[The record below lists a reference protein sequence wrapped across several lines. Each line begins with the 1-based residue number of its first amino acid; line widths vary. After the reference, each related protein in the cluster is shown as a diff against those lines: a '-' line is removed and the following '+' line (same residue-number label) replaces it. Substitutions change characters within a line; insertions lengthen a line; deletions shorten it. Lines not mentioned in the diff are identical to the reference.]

1 MSFAAT
7 LATALRALRA
17 NALRTILAMLGII
30 IGVAAVIV
38 MVSISQG
45 AGREIDRFI
54 NTLGTNLITIT
65 PRSVDDGPRQ
75 GGEEGRIP
83 FTDRDVESL
92 RDRVDGVRAVSGM
105 LRGRSTVVGIGVN
118 WPTSLVGTD
127 EAYLEVRDWPLI
139 EGRNITASDVR
150 AGAKV
155 ALVGQTVA
163 TELFGGAT
171 PIDAAIRVDGVPF
184 RIVGLLGEKGQSSW
198 GTDNDDVLIV
208 PITTARSRL
217 LGGHEIVP
225 NPVDTVLAEALD
237 GLPQGYVEDRIA
249 DVLRDRRGVPP
260 GGQDDFRVRN
270 LTELISARTQTQRTL
285 GILLAATAGVAL
297 IVGGIGIMNIML
309 VSVTER
315 TREIG
320 LRIAVGARPSDIRAQ
335 FLVEAICLCGIGG
348 AIGVALGA
356 AGSLG
361 VASAAGW
368 PGTIDLPVVVL
379 ALAAS
384 AGIGVLFGFFPAQRA
399 AGLNPI
405 DALRHE

>member
-237 GLPQGYVEDRIA
+237 GLPQGYVEDQIA

>member
-118 WPTSLVGTD
+118 WPTSLIGTD

-155 ALVGQTVA
+155 ALIGQTVA

-237 GLPQGYVEDRIA
+237 GLPQGYVEDQIA

>member
-1 MSFAAT
+1 M
-7 LATALRALRA
+7 
-17 NALRTILAMLGII
+17 
-30 IGVAAVIV
+30 
-38 MVSISQG
+38 
-45 AGREIDRFI
+45 
-54 NTLGTNLITIT
+54 
-65 PRSVDDGPRQ
+65 
-75 GGEEGRIP
+75 
-83 FTDRDVESL
+83 
-92 RDRVDGVRAVSGM
+92 
-105 LRGRSTVVGIGVN
+105 
-118 WPTSLVGTD
+118 
-127 EAYLEVRDWPLI
+127 
-139 EGRNITASDVR
+139 
-150 AGAKV
+150 
-155 ALVGQTVA
+155 
-163 TELFGGAT
+163 
-171 PIDAAIRVDGVPF
+171 
-184 RIVGLLGEKGQSSW
+184 
-198 GTDNDDVLIV
+198 LIV

-217 LGGHEIVP
+217 VGGHEIVP
-225 NPVDTVLAEALD
+225 NHVETLLAESD
-237 GLPQGYVEDRIA
+237 GLPQGYVEDQIA
-249 DVLRDRRGVPP
+249 DVLRDRRGIAP
-260 GGQDDFRVRN
+260 GGRDDFRVRN

-320 LRIAVGARPSDIRAQ
+320 LRIAVGARPADIRAQ

-405 DALRHE
+405 EALRHE

>member
-54 NTLGTNLITIT
+54 NTLGTNLITVT

>member
-54 NTLGTNLITIT
+54 NTLGTNLITVT

-155 ALVGQTVA
+155 ALIGQTVA

-237 GLPQGYVEDRIA
+237 GLPQGYVEDQIA

>member
-1 MSFAAT
+1 MSFAST

-118 WPTSLVGTD
+118 WPTNLVGTD

-155 ALVGQTVA
+155 ALIGQTVA

-237 GLPQGYVEDRIA
+237 GLPQGYVEDQIA

-297 IVGGIGIMNIML
+297 VVGGIGIMNIML

>member
-54 NTLGTNLITIT
+54 NTLGTNLITVT

-237 GLPQGYVEDRIA
+237 GLPQGYVEDQIA